1 MIMCGALLNPSP
13 RAFVGPL
20 GVCLAGLFGL
30 NAPSTQ
36 PRNGEVLPVED
47 RQPGRPNS

>member
-13 RAFVGPL
+13 RAFGPL
-20 GVCLAGLFGL
+20 GVCQAGPFLPY
-30 NAPSTQ
+30 APSTQ
-36 PRNGEVLPVED
+36 PRNGEVLPVGD

>member
-20 GVCLAGLFGL
+20 GVCLAGLFETL
-30 NAPSTQ
+30 HV
-36 PRNGEVLPVED
+36 RY
-47 RQPGRPNS
+47 